1 MSCMCS
7 VMYPFEGH
15 SCCLGLRSGLLG
27 RYWQSAEQGWPW
39 ATWGLH
45 ELEGP
50 CVAKWRG
57 AAGFGLA
64 GLGPADTV
72 GTGPAGTGL
81 AVMGLAGIGPAGIG
95 PAGLGLAGVDLAGS
109 GLGHADT
116 GVAGLGRC
124 DIGPADSIGL
134 AGTGVGSLGKVNS
147 QKTSLGRP
155 DIPFETAPREG
166 QRPSLVDQT
175 PEDCSGRPCQDH
187 ACRPEDCWQTHG
199 RTIGH

>member
-27 RYWQSAEQGWPW
+27 RYWQSAEEGWPW

-64 GLGPADTV
+64 GLGP
-72 GTGPAGTGL
+72 
-81 AVMGLAGIGPAGIG
+81 
-95 PAGLGLAGVDLAGS
+95 
-109 GLGHADT
+109 ADT

-147 QKTSLGRP
+147 QKTPLGRP

-166 QRPSLVDQT
+166 QRASLVDQT
-175 PEDCSGRPCQDH
+175 PGDCSGRPCQDH